1 MTVLIEDSP
10 RPYQVRW
17 IAEVVAA
24 GSCGGAIITP
34 WATPWNRSTGSGQ
47 KPSAR
52 DRVPDLQSN
61 GVDVWFDATTHALQM
76 SGVGDFRY
84 YDQYDLWGGARGDLT
99 TPATRDEHVQKVFD
113 LQDQLGVQRLGPTV
127 LLHTGLSTTSTIAL
141 ELARAAVA
149 LDPDCWLSLAGTPS
163 FWASQSALDAHVG
176 ALAGL
181 EPAGWFVTVVRP
193 LPGVPASV
201 EVEEVHGLARTCR
214 ALSEDAPIHVSHGDL
229 AALPAV
235 AAGATTV
242 GSGWDQ
248 RQRVCSYADYAPRT
262 TGGGGGAWYERP
274 TLSGLVGSLSKNE
287 ADILRARDSASAAR
301 LGGLPA
307 APGPKEAF
315 LHHVDALNSLV
326 ARVASGVN
334 YEDRYRTLVD
344 LYDAATSEWPGIVRT
359 TNCDLGSSDWIANLH
374 AGLMRYGAT
383 EGW

>member
-10 RPYQVRW
+10 RPFQVRW
-17 IAEVVAA
+17 IAEAVAG
-24 GSCGGAIITP
+24 GSCQGAVVTP

-47 KPSAR
+47 KPSVR

-61 GVDVWFDATTHALQM
+61 GVEVWFDATTHALQM

-84 YDQYDLWGGARGDLT
+84 YDQYDLWGGARGDLS
-99 TPATRDEHVQKVFD
+99 TPATRDEHIEKVFD
-113 LQDQLGVQRLGPTV
+113 LQDQLHVQRLGPTV
-127 LLHTGLSTTSTIAL
+127 LLHTGLSNTSTNAL
-141 ELARAAVA
+141 ELARAAISR
-149 LDPDCWLSLAGTPS
+149 DPQCWLSVSGTPS
-163 FWASQSALDAHVG
+163 FWASQTALDAHIG
-176 ALAGL
+176 SLAGL
-181 EPAGWFVTVVRP
+181 EPAGWFLTVVRP
-193 LPGVPASV
+193 LPGVPAAV

-248 RQRVCSYADYAPRT
+248 RQRVCSYADYAPRSG
-262 TGGGGGAWYERP
+262 GGGGGAWFERS
-274 TLSGLVGSLSKNE
+274 TLAGLMGALSKNE
-287 ADILRARDSASAAR
+287 ADILEARDSASAAR

-315 LHHVDALNSLV
+315 LHHVASLTTLLG
-326 ARVASGVN
+326 RVASGRD
-334 YEDRYRTLVD
+334 YEDRYRTLLA
-344 LYDAATSEWPGIVRT
+344 LYDAAVAEWPGVVRT
-359 TNCDLGSSDWIANLH
+359 TSCDLGSAEWIDNLR
-374 AGLMRYGAT
+374 AGLLLYGAT